1 MLFWNSSGHL
11 LDTTNP
17 ELSYFKLSYLFE
29 EHKDSVGR
37 GTSVQSSLRLM
48 PIAFHSAWHRP
59 YQVHISLI
67 KDETTINLFFGSV
80 SSQSKNKI
88 CSCRCQ
94 KNLEVTFV
102 RKIRLSPNKPAVS
115 NVCTVW
121 IILNSCQPNFDK
133 YDFCFCWEIF
143 RTMWTSVFQVKIF
156 QELVFKIAVKS

>member
-1 MLFWNSSGHL
+1 MGEKYKNSIAAKIEQEIYSKKKNWSPVKLFFTAMLFWNSSGHL

-102 RKIRLSPNKPAVS
+102 RKIRLSPNKPAV
-115 NVCTVW
+115 
-121 IILNSCQPNFDK
+121 
-133 YDFCFCWEIF
+133 
-143 RTMWTSVFQVKIF
+143 
-156 QELVFKIAVKS
+156 